1 MFLSMPGWNR
11 RVWSWPARQQTLG
24 EAPLSRLHRDK
35 RWVCVF
41 DVLLILEC
49 IASSV
54 SIGLLPCS
62 RTRDLIENED
72 YRQYLIDMD
81 EKSHIL
87 AKMYG
92 TFKNFKDFE
101 EKNHWFKKNLGAT
114 ELVSRL
120 IVWPSFPQRQHM
132 NMPKNWV
139 FPLSFE
145 FFPWVLSFL
154 LEFWVFSWVL
164 SFFPQFFLTYL

>member
-101 EKNHWFKKNLGAT
+101 EKNHWFKKKPGCYG
-114 ELVSRL
+114 VSQQAYSL
-120 IVWPSFPQRQHM
+120 AIFSSTPTYEYAE
-132 NMPKNWV
+132 K
-139 FPLSFE
+139 LSF
-145 FFPWVLSFL
+145 S
-154 LEFWVFSWVL
+154 LEFWVFSL
-164 SFFPQFFLTYL
+164 SFWVFSWVFISETSKESSSHEM